1 MTALCEEDCSFA
13 VQRGRCVSIECNG
26 IQFRR
31 KPSFMVND
39 NGELHKQVVHA
50 QGEEW
55 EEKME
60 EAKKDDKIVIVNF
73 SASWCV
79 PCRAIAPLYSELSE
93 KHLSWM
99 FLVVDVDVLSDLSST
114 WDIKATPTFFFLRG
128 GQQFEKVIGANKEEL
143 QKKSLSMSSIVNATN
158 IFPFSVFEIE
168 KAEGSAC
175 NPSPI
180 WLFVKL

>member
-1 MTALCEEDCSFA
+1 MTMGNYISRLCMPKFLFKNHGDGDADEDESWHNVEF
-13 VQRGRCVSIECNG
+13 SSEN
-26 IQFRR
+26 
-31 KPSFMVND
+31 
-39 NGELHKQVVHA
+39 VHLIA
-50 QGEEW
+50 TGEEW

-143 QKKSLSMSSIVNATN
+143 QKKVAAVADSET
-158 IFPFSVFEIE
+158 
-168 KAEGSAC
+168 
-175 NPSPI
+175 PSQP
-180 WLFVKL
+180 